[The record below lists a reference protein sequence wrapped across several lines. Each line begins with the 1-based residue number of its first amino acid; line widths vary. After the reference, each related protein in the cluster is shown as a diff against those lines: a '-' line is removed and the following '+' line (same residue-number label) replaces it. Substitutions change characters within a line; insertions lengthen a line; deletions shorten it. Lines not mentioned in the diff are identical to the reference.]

1 MEDFMKKNLY
11 FILLLLFILSS
22 ASAYTQD
29 LTVFNFIG
37 KKQSD
42 IISRFGKPVHVDNS
56 IPSMICIFYR
66 NPNMVFVSDETG
78 VFQADIL
85 KEYNSET
92 SLQTALND
100 CIKKSINAGYKV
112 DTISAKI
119 IAISK
124 QGVRA
129 EVNIDK
135 NNESGKYNLKIEA
148 KRHE

>member
-11 FILLLLFILSS
+11 FTLLLLFVLSS

-37 KKQSD
+37 KKQSE
-42 IISRFGKPVHVDNS
+42 IINRFGKPVHVDNS
-56 IPSMICIFYR
+56 VPSMICIFYR

-78 VFQADIL
+78 IYQADIL

-92 SLQTALND
+92 ALRTALTD
-100 CIKKSINAGYKV
+100 CIQKSINAGYKV
-112 DTISAKI
+112 DTLSAKI

-135 NNESGKYNLKIEA
+135 DSGSRKFNLKIVA